1 MRNYLLSAADR
12 AGGVRAG
19 IRGSEIESVAKGKE
33 FEILKI
39 FFSLEVLV
47 FTTEYWVYYY
57 TRVRHSRVDFLKC
70 RLRLI
75 PVWAKLLIG

>member
-12 AGGVRAG
+12 ARGARAG

-47 FTTEYWVYYY
+47 FRNRVLGLLHACTVLQGRFSQMPTEINSCV
-57 TRVRHSRVDFLKC
+57 
-70 RLRLI
+70 
-75 PVWAKLLIG
+75 G